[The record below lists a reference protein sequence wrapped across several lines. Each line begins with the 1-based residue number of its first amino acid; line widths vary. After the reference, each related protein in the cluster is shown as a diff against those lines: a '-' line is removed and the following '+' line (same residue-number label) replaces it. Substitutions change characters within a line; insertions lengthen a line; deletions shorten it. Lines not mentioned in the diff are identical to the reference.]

1 MMTLTNKL
9 TRGLA
14 GLGLAGMIGLTG
26 VAQATSSADDARS
39 SGVWTVESGQWLGR
53 IVAALESDPAKR
65 ARLMEEI
72 VFLNPQAFVNSD
84 PNRMRAGA
92 DLKLPGSSD
101 LAQTPSAQT
110 PSAPKD
116 SDVQSSSETVTM
128 AERIGRI
135 TVMRGRLTATG
146 DDGATRTL
154 RRRSY
159 VRQGD
164 TLSTSANGG
173 AQVKFND
180 GAQIALRRD
189 SSLKIDEYNW
199 KGAEDGSEK
208 AVMSLVKGGFR
219 TITGAIGN
227 TNKSNYRVSTPFAT
241 IGIRGTHYALFL
253 DAIIESLVGG
263 TAFGEIVVND
273 DLAIGPQQYFQADA
287 QGVQALMGPPPNL
300 FGGDTQVG
308 DDPEEGDVAS
318 SDGDGGSSD
327 EGGDSFGAE
336 GGTETGGL
344 IAGLSSNV
352 PGQEDDGLF
361 TEGEQIA
368 VEESDSDSAFDFS
381 QIDLTGDLSGLEPLL
396 VEFYQSLGATN
407 VKFSGNVAVGNES
420 PYVAYLG
427 TVLPDNGSFEADE
440 VAVDGADGGF
450 FITGDISGSSNVL
463 LGLLGIDGDNSF
475 DDLVFFSGPPAGN
488 VLATKAVSKPAF
500 SAYLGRWDANAINI
514 FYEEEFDEVGTDAT
528 LATEFVFSYDRTP
541 DSQLATL
548 SNLGTQVFSS
558 LHGFGSDELGQ
569 GFEIFSGDI
578 FVDVDFGGE
587 QITGA
592 FMGVTDAQG
601 RNWQFSNLI
610 GGPLTLANDTR
621 LELSGTCST
630 CNSGAPANAFIFTT
644 FLGGNA
650 EGVAGSFGAQT
661 APFSTDALEAIAGT
675 WVGDRSGLGSL

>member
-1 MMTLTNKL
+1 MMTLNNKF

-14 GLGLAGMIGLTG
+14 GLGLAGMMAITG
-26 VAQATSSADDARS
+26 VAQATSSAEEARS

-72 VFLNPQAFVNSD
+72 VFLNPQAFVNSN

-92 DLKLPGSSD
+92 DLKLPGASD
-101 LAQTPSAQT
+101 FART
-110 PSAPKD
+110 PSAPAD
-116 SDVQSSSETVTM
+116 SGVQAPPEMVTM

-146 DDGATRTL
+146 DDGATRPL

-164 TLSTSANGG
+164 TLNTSENGG

-189 SSLKIDEYNW
+189 SSLKIDEYKW
-199 KGAEDGSEK
+199 EGEEDGSEK

-219 TITGAIGN
+219 TITGAIGK

-273 DLAIGPQQYFQADA
+273 ELAIGPQQYFQANA

-318 SDGDGGSSD
+318 NDGGDGGSD
-327 EGGDSFGAE
+327 EGGDNFGAE

-361 TEGEQIA
+361 TEGEQTA
-368 VEESDSDSAFDFS
+368 VEESDSGGAFDLS
-381 QIDLTGDLSGLEPLL
+381 QIDLTGDLSGLEALL
-396 VEFYQSLGATN
+396 VQFYESLGATN
-407 VKFSGNVAVGNES
+407 VMFSGSAAAGVES

-427 TVLPDNGSFEADE
+427 AVLPENGLFEADDI
-440 VAVDGADGGF
+440 VVDGTESGF
-450 FITGDISGSSNVL
+450 FITGDINGKSNVL
-463 LGLLGIDGDNSF
+463 LGLLGLDEENGF
-475 DDLVFFSGPPAGN
+475 DDFVFFSGPPAGN
-488 VLATKAVSKPAF
+488 ILATKAVMKPAF

-514 FYEEEFDEVGTDAT
+514 FYEEEFDEVGSDAT
-528 LATEFVFSYDRTP
+528 LATEFVFSHDRTP
-541 DSQLATL
+541 DSQLANL
-548 SNLGTQVFSS
+548 SGLGSAVNFSS
-558 LHGFGSDELGQ
+558 LHGFGSSETGQ
-569 GFEIFSGDI
+569 GFTIGAGDI
-578 FVDVDFGGE
+578 QFDVDFLSMN
-587 QITGA
+587 ITQG
-592 FMGVTDAQG
+592 FMNVNDAQG
-601 RNWQFSNLI
+601 RQWFFGTQAPI
-610 GGPLTLANDTR
+610 GGAPLANDAR
-621 LELSGTCST
+621 IELSGSCIGCGGGS
-630 CNSGAPANAFIFTT
+630 AAANAFIFTT
-644 FLGGNA
+644 FLGPNA
-650 EGVAGSFGAQT
+650 EGAAGSFGAQT
-661 APFSTDALEAIAGT
+661 GPFNVDALEAIAGT
-675 WVGDRSGLGSL
+675 WVGDRAGGI